1 MVPVAPLQRA
11 GNVVGTMKRGLHP
24 PIISVVRRPVRRSR
38 RSGGVVLISA
48 LMLCARSMHG
58 IAAEAAEASGGPKV
72 GDHWHMA
79 FGIWNCGKWEPSP
92 AAGDDPI
99 GIHTHGDGLIHIHPF
114 VSAAA
119 GANAVLAK
127 FLDIEKIKVTSAE
140 IDFNGRALKAGTT
153 CKGKKATVRTLW
165 WDNRNTKTPKVLT
178 TNPSKTALKDQAI
191 VVLALGA
198 ADASVGLPPSLA
210 ELEDPADLAPPA
222 LSASGLAKLPAP
234 PSAIPTVEV
243 KGEAPKDLRITD
255 RVVGGGK
262 VATKGTRPYVRFALY
277 LWRTGALL
285 DRSTWKQGE
294 QPAALGRLGKGS
306 LLPGIEKGLVG
317 MKVGGLREIVLPP
330 SEGFGVSGSPPVLGT
345 DTLVMVVQLVD
356 VVK

>member
-1 MVPVAPLQRA
+1 
-11 GNVVGTMKRGLHP
+11 
-24 PIISVVRRPVRRSR
+24 
-38 RSGGVVLISA
+38 
-48 LMLCARSMHG
+48 MHG

-79 FGIWNCGKWEPSP
+79 FGIWNCGKWEPPP

-114 VSAAA
+114 ESAAA
-119 GANAVLAK
+119 GTNAVLGK
-127 FLDIEKIKVTSAE
+127 FLVVEKIRVTSAV
-140 IDFNGRALKAGTT
+140 IDWNGKVLKAGTT
-153 CKGKKATVRTLW
+153 CQGKKATVRTLW
-165 WDNRNTKTPKVLT
+165 WDNRNTKVPKVLT
-178 TNPSKTALKDQAI
+178 TDPSKIALKDQAI
-191 VVLALGA
+191 VVLAFGA
-198 ADASVGLPPSLA
+198 ADTSVGLPPSLA

-222 LSASGLAKLPAP
+222 LSGSALAKSPAP
-234 PSAIPTVEV
+234 PAAIPTVVV
-243 KGEAPKDLRITD
+243 KGEAPTDLRITD

-262 VATKGTRPYVRFALY
+262 VATEGTRPYVRFALY

-317 MKVGGLREIVLPP
+317 MKVGGIREIVLPP
-330 SEGFGVSGSPPVLGT
+330 SEGFGASGSPPVLGT
-345 DTLVMVVQLVD
+345 DTMVMVVQLVD
-356 VVK
+356 VAK